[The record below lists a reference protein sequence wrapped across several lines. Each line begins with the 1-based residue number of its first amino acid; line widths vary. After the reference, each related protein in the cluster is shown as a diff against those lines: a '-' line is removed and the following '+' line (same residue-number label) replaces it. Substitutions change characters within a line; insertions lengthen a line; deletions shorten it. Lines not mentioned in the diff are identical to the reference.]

1 MHMPN
6 FIFSPSVYAVIYWA
20 SFYLWFIL
28 EVVGSLTQ
36 RRRIRRQ
43 DATRVDQGSYVLLL
57 VSLWISLGVGFVL
70 PYLVPAANLTGNPPL
85 LVTMGALLIL
95 LGLGFRW
102 YAIRSLGRYFTR
114 DVAVSANQQV
124 VQSGPYRLIRHPS
137 YTGTLITAIG
147 VGLGICN
154 WLSLVAVLAG
164 FLAGH
169 LYRVGVEERA
179 LSATIGPPYRDY
191 MKHTKRFIPFIF

>member
-1 MHMPN
+1 MKQY
-6 FIFSPSVYAVIYWA
+6 I
-20 SFYLWFIL
+20 
-28 EVVGSLTQ
+28 
-36 RRRIRRQ
+36 
-43 DATRVDQGSYVLLL
+43 
-57 VSLWISLGVGFVL
+57 
-70 PYLVPAANLTGNPPL
+70 TGNPPL
-85 LVTMGALLIL
+85 LVTLGALLIL

-169 LYRVGVEERA
+169 LYRVGGGGTRA
-179 LSATIGPPYRDY
+179 LGHNRPTLPRLHEAHQALHPFHIL
-191 MKHTKRFIPFIF
+191 IPLKAYGSELGTASPA

>member
-6 FIFSPSVYAVIYWA
+6 VIFSPSVYAVIYWA

-85 LVTMGALLIL
+85 LVTLGALLIL
-95 LGLGFRW
+95 LGLGFR
-102 YAIRSLGRYFTR
+102 
-114 DVAVSANQQV
+114 
-124 VQSGPYRLIRHPS
+124 
-137 YTGTLITAIG
+137 
-147 VGLGICN
+147 
-154 WLSLVAVLAG
+154 
-164 FLAGH
+164 
-169 LYRVGVEERA
+169 
-179 LSATIGPPYRDY
+179 
-191 MKHTKRFIPFIF
+191 